1 MATQWRAL
9 ALPAKLA
16 WRAVC
21 ASAGYNKPVPSAL
34 ASRDGADELQ
44 DCAPAAEMITVAMW
58 LPGLILTIIIGCLVM
73 GSQYGIPVRETLSAF
88 ALAFGFSFLATQTT
102 GATGR

>member
-1 MATQWRAL
+1 M
-9 ALPAKLA
+9 
-16 WRAVC
+16 
-21 ASAGYNKPVPSAL
+21 
-34 ASRDGADELQ
+34 
-44 DCAPAAEMITVAMW
+44 VAMW